1 MSLNTMITERRRKVQ
16 NQAPGQ
22 RTIEFSPQIPA
33 EDRARELARQVD
45 LARIHP
51 DYRPANSGHEEEEAD
66 RRGTTS
72 GF

>member
-1 MSLNTMITERRRKVQ
+1 M
-16 NQAPGQ
+16 Q
-22 RTIEFSPQIPA
+22 REIARNIHNPEKRQGRIEFASQVPA

-51 DYRPANSGHEEEEAD
+51 DYRPANAGHEEEEAD